1 MTTKVAVRGTLK
13 RVRDRIT
20 KPENWCW
27 HSFAQDSAGKTVRLD
42 SEDAICWCLDGAL
55 GRECGDDGDLH
66 YSCSQLLRRAIRK
79 VRPKDPCGL
88 INYNDNSTHAEV
100 LALLDHAIGAQ
111 S

>member
-13 RVRDRIT
+13 RVRDRIA

-27 HSFAQDSAGKTVRLD
+27 HSFAQDSAGKTVRFG
-42 SEDAICWCLDGAL
+42 SNRAISWCLDGAL
-55 GRECGDDGDLH
+55 GRECGDDDDL
-66 YSCSQLLRRAIRK
+66 YDSCRQLLLRAIRK
-79 VRPKDPCGL
+79 VRPKAPYGL

-111 S
+111 T